1 MEVKI
6 FGQSLRIEVILVC
19 VLLGFVLGSHLLC
32 SCSKI
37 SFSKGLDLLKASSF
51 KEGLAMLEGAD
62 LNYKMGGD
70 VPNSW
75 ENQNAGK
82 FESKD
87 WYKSLESNTAPD
99 PMKQTESGKMEFLA
113 YNKFDSKCCP
123 SPYTSD
129 AGCACI
135 SPEQMKYLNSR
146 GGNRTF
152 PSDF

>member
-1 MEVKI
+1 MEVKV
-6 FGQSLRIEVILVC
+6 FGQSLRVEVILVC
-19 VLLGFVLGSHLLC
+19 ILLGFILGSHLLC
-32 SCSKI
+32 SCSKL
-37 SFSKGLDLLKASSF
+37 SLSRLLQVFSSSSIQ
-51 KEGLAMLEGAD
+51 EGLSLLEGSELD
-62 LNYKMGGD
+62 YKMGAD
-70 VPNSW
+70 VLNSW
-75 ENQNAGK
+75 ENQNK
-82 FESKD
+82 EKYESKD
-87 WYKSLESNTAPD
+87 WYKSLEVNSAPD
-99 PMKQTESGKMEFLA
+99 PSKQVDSGKMEFLA